1 MTAPKRGTATPEL
14 EPAVKA
20 EPEAKEPEVI
30 YGLRDMKAEV
40 AAKAAQVAGVPARAP
55 VAAPVPVSSVG
66 DGGASWRLKALR
78 RAREQASADGTDL
91 NSVVSERW
99 GSLTSLTSSLTSV
112 RAADA
117 HAHLTAGSHRA
128 REERFRQQRQQAGD
142 AAAGAAVGGAPT
154 SEAGDGRDRTARPR
168 PAEEPGS
175 RAAAHTARDP
185 GREAG
190 SSRPAQGD
198 RSRDGSGTAAAA
210 AATAGTSSG
219 GGGGGGD
226 GGGGSS
232 GRQTTR
238 DRQQLS
244 KDAPAGGGGAS
255 YLRDVGSDKTRMQ
268 RPSGDDSLSWRR
280 ADERGRGGGGD
291 RGRGDRERGA
301 GQASGGAGGREEEEA
316 KGVKAGD
323 ASSSQGGRGGRSEQ
337 SDGQRHGRD
346 GEERGAGEAQR
357 GGSSHHHHRSDQRGS
372 EDAGRCPPRHHNSS
386 SRDNTSHSSN
396 PRRRGNAQ
404 QMDLLQG
411 IASSLNTFADDGSF
425 LKQFAASNPTE
436 SQADATHDDASAQP
450 SNANSQSQPA
460 TRQSEPHQ
468 QPRHSERGERTGED
482 RDGDRGPGGMDGVE
496 AVEAPPRP
504 QPAVAANRSIAA
516 LLRERMA
523 AGGST
528 ADVAAAAA
536 AAAAVATQVAI
547 AAAAAA
553 AAAAA
558 EAGEDLGVGVGG
570 GGGSSSVGSGGGGNR
585 SAMEM
590 IRARLQHRP
599 GVGATQDN
607 GGAAGPAAASGGG
620 AGAGAGAGGEG
631 APATRKKELVNI
643 PLVDGRGKLAPGAF
657 GRDVAGA
664 GALEGGGKRAGSKVQ
679 RYNAE
684 GEKER
689 YFHDDDKSDLAT
701 LVKRAKYGDDGTD
714 MDAAVAG
721 NIMSRK
727 KFKATDLDV
736 DAEYDYDGGLEMYES
751 KARKGGAEVQRQRDR
766 SRQISD
772 HSRILKAEDACT
784 YCVASARRPRHLT
797 ISLGQSTYLMVP
809 PRGRLVPGHVVITP
823 AEHATS
829 LRQVDDGVWEEVKNF
844 QKCLIRMFAGQGQSV
859 LFMETALDVQGHR
872 RHATMDAIPMS
883 DAVLEKAKGY
893 FKKGLQ
899 EAESEWSTHAARA
912 VIDTTNKKG
921 LRESVPP
928 NFPYFYVQFGYS
940 CGYLHVVDDEKKFD
954 ANFGR
959 QVLSGI
965 LKLGAEVAHQKA
977 KAESMTTQQQW
988 VTDFRRTFKAHDWTA
1003 QLA

>member
-20 EPEAKEPEVI
+20 EPEAK
-30 YGLRDMKAEV
+30 
-40 AAKAAQVAGVPARAP
+40 
-55 VAAPVPVSSVG
+55 
-66 DGGASWRLKALR
+66 
-78 RAREQASADGTDL
+78 
-91 NSVVSERW
+91 VVSERW

-280 ADERGRGGGGD
+280 ADERGRGGGG
-291 RGRGDRERGA
+291 
-301 GQASGGAGGREEEEA
+301 GREEEEA

-411 IASSLNTFADDGSF
+411 IASMDGIDG
-425 LKQFAASNPTE
+425 LLAQ
-436 SQADATHDDASAQP
+436 QAVFVGLGLALMAWSA
-450 SNANSQSQPA
+450 SQS
-460 TRQSEPHQ
+460 
-468 QPRHSERGERTGED
+468 
-482 RDGDRGPGGMDGVE
+482 
-496 AVEAPPRP
+496 
-504 QPAVAANRSIAA
+504 A
-516 LLRERMA
+516 LALA
-523 AGGST
+523 AGT
-528 ADVAAAAA
+528 LAAAAA
-536 AAAAVATQVAI
+536 AFGYYNKPPARI
-547 AAAAAA
+547 FM
-553 AAAAA
+553 
-558 EAGEDLGVGVGG
+558 GD
-570 GGGSSSVGSGGGGNR
+570 VGSGTLGLLIFAV
-585 SAMEM
+585 SAMLW
-590 IRARLQHRP
+590 RVDH
-599 GVGATQDN
+599 D
-607 GGAAGPAAASGGG
+607 
-620 AGAGAGAGGEG
+620 
-631 APATRKKELVNI
+631 LVW
-643 PLVDGRGKLAPGAF
+643 PVLMLSSAFLVDATLTLLTRVWRGRRWLAPGAF

-959 QVLSGI
+959 QV
-965 LKLGAEVAHQKA
+965 ARV
-977 KAESMTTQQQW
+977 
-988 VTDFRRTFKAHDWTA
+988 
-1003 QLA
+1003 